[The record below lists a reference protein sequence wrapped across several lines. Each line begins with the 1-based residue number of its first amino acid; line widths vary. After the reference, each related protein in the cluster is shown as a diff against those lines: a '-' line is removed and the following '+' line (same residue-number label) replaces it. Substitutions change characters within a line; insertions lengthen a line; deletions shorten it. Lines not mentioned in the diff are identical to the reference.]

1 MLNRI
6 YDGNLFI
13 RSRKICRIEIYATL
27 YVIYS
32 FIPRLLCRPRIRHL
46 LSLFQTKLTHI
57 NKILTFT
64 LIQIIP

>member
-6 YDGNLFI
+6 YDGNIFI
-13 RSRKICRIEIYATL
+13 RSRKIRRIEIHATL
-27 YVIYS
+27 YVIHP
-32 FIPRLLCRPRIRHL
+32 FIPQLLCRPRLRHL

-57 NKILTFT
+57 NKILKFT